1 MTEHSFFV
9 EIQPHIPPALERLTE
24 LAEDLYFSWDRQS
37 RELFFY
43 LDRELWE
50 ECRHNPKLFLRR
62 ISQRR
67 LEEAASDRTFM
78 EEYHR
83 ALANYDTY
91 LKEITALKKSHA
103 PVPDTELVAYFCA
116 EFGLHES
123 LPLYSGGLGILAGDF
138 CKAASDLVLPFVGVG
153 LLYRQGN
160 VTQTLDEGG
169 NQNIS
174 FTAVNIDDL
183 PVKPARG
190 KDGTEAMFTVTLKG
204 RPVQVRVWQVKAGH
218 ARLFLLDTDTE
229 GNNEADRAISRE
241 LYPADRELRLQQE
254 IIMGIGGVRALQKIG
269 LEPTI
274 WHINEGH
281 PCLLLLERCRL
292 LVESGLEFSAALE
305 VVASSTVFTTHT
317 PVTAGHEV
325 YDKDLM
331 KRYFSDYIKELKIS
345 ESEFL
350 ALGSNDGRDGFNLTT
365 LALRGSR
372 FHNGVSRVHRGVA
385 AHMERGIWPEIPVR
399 ENPVDHVTNGIHTAT
414 FLSRNW
420 KHVLEDPGWHNELL
434 NPEYWQRIDRIPD
447 VTFWGV
453 RLALKELLLEECRRS
468 IKVRGRRNGF
478 SEAQILGEM
487 ERLQPGHDVLI
498 LGFARRFATYKRA
511 DILLEEQERLRR
523 ILNDPDRPVILIY
536 AGRAHPHDEPGK
548 DLIRRIHA
556 LSRQPGFYGRLLL
569 LEGYDLSLARQM
581 VAGADVWL
589 NMPEYPLEASG
600 TSGMKAAVNGALNL
614 SILDGW
620 WAEGFNGR
628 NGWGLQPHVSEG
640 APEER
645 RRLEASELMDTLE
658 QEVIPLYFNRSQEGY
673 SEGWVN
679 MAKEAMKSVIPN
691 FCAQRMVMD
700 YVNRFYLPSI
710 ATAGELKA
718 EGGAQARELAA
729 WKARVRH
736 SWHGVGVR
744 RLDAPPAA
752 IRQGETFCVSVGVNL
767 NGLNSGDVVVECL
780 LGRARNDGG
789 FHVDQAIILEAGEER
804 DGEVVYQGEFARDL
818 AGLIEY
824 KLRIYPYHPLLC
836 HRFEM
841 GFMKWI

>member
-1 MTEHSFFV
+1 VTEHSFFV
-9 EIQPHIPPALERLTE
+9 EIQPRIPPALERLTE
-24 LAEDLYFSWDRQS
+24 LAQDLYFSWDRQS
-37 RELFFY
+37 RDLFYY
-43 LDRELWE
+43 LDGELWE
-50 ECRHNPKLFLRR
+50 ECRHNPKVFLRR

-91 LKEITALKKSHA
+91 LTEITALKKSHA
-103 PVPDTELVAYFCA
+103 PIPDTELVAYFCA

-160 VTQTLDEGG
+160 VTQTLDENG

-174 FTAVNIDDL
+174 FTPVDIDDL
-183 PVKPARG
+183 PVRPALCP
-190 KDGTEAMFTVTLKG
+190 DGTEAMVTVKLKN

-218 ARLFLLDTDTE
+218 ARLFLLDTDTD
-229 GNNEADRAISRE
+229 GNSEADRAISRE

-292 LVESGLEFSAALE
+292 LVEAGMDFGAALE
-305 VVASSTVFTTHT
+305 LVASSTVFTTHT

-325 YDKDLM
+325 YDKDLV
-331 KRYFSDYIKELKIS
+331 KRYFSDYVKELKIS

-350 ALGSNDGRDGFNLTT
+350 ALGCNDDRDGFNLTT

-372 FHNGVSRVHRGVA
+372 FHNGVSRIHRGVA
-385 AHMERGIWPEIPVR
+385 AHMERSIWSEVPVR
-399 ENPVDHVTNGIHTAT
+399 ENPVDYVTNGVHTPT

-420 KHVLEDPGWHNELL
+420 KHILEDPGWHNELL
-434 NPEYWQRIDRIPD
+434 NPDYWQRIDRIPD

-453 RLALKELLLEECRRS
+453 RLALKELLLEECRRL
-468 IKVRGRRNGF
+468 IKIRGRRNGF
-478 SEAQILGEM
+478 SEAQIQNEM
-487 ERLQPGHDVLI
+487 EMLQPGHDVLI

-511 DILLEEQERLRR
+511 DILFEDPDRLRR
-523 ILNDPDRPVILIY
+523 ILNEPEKPVILIY
-536 AGRAHPHDEPGK
+536 AGKAHPHDEPGK
-548 DLIRRIHA
+548 NLIRRIHA
-556 LSRQPGFYGRLLL
+556 LTRQPGFCGRLLL

-600 TSGMKAAVNGALNL
+600 TSGMKAAINGALNL

-620 WAEGFNGR
+620 WAEGYNGR

-640 APEER
+640 SPEER
-645 RRLEASELMDTLE
+645 RRLESAELLDTLE
-658 QEVIPLYFNRSQEGY
+658 QEVIPLYFNRAQEGY
-673 SEGWVN
+673 SEGWVK
-679 MAKEAMKSVIPN
+679 MAKEAMKSVIPH

-718 EGGAQARELAA
+718 EGGAQARGLAA
-729 WKARVRH
+729 WKASIRH
-736 SWHGVGVR
+736 SWHGIGIR

-752 IRQGETFCVSVGVNL
+752 IRQGESFTVSVGVKL
-767 NGLNSGDVVVECL
+767 NGLNSKDVVVECL
-780 LGRARNDGG
+780 LGKARTDGG
-789 FHVDQAIILEAGEER
+789 FQAHETFILKAGEEQ
-804 DGEVVYQGEFARDL
+804 DGEVVYRGEFARDL

-824 KLRIYPYHPLLC
+824 KLRVYPFHPLLC